1 MVSDNG
7 SAIAGEQYSI
17 ICAVIGAGNLQG
29 ATFRTEWRRTGGGVV
44 LVALQSSLTHTF
56 SPRLGQSDAGS
67 YTCEAMITTDLLL
80 NSPLTQSDML
90 DVTVAGKLMCMC
102 IKLSSFQAV
111 EADISYFPHD
121 IYLIVKCMRNKPP

>member
-1 MVSDNG
+1 MVSDSG

-29 ATFRTEWRRTGGGVV
+29 ATFRIEWRRTGGDVV
-44 LVALQSSLTHTF
+44 EVRSSTQSSFTHTF

-67 YTCEAMITTDLLL
+67 YTCEATITTDLLL
-80 NSPLTQSDML
+80 DSPLTQSDML
-90 DVTVAGKLMCMC
+90 DVTVAGKLMC

-111 EADISYFPHD
+111 EAA
-121 IYLIVKCMRNKPP
+121 

>member
-1 MVSDNG
+1 MVSDSG

-29 ATFRTEWRRTGGGVV
+29 ATFRIEWRRTGGDVV
-44 LVALQSSLTHTF
+44 VVALQSSLTHTF
-56 SPRLGQSDAGS
+56 SPRLGESDAGS
-67 YTCEAMITTDLLL
+67 YTCQATITTDLLL
-80 NSPLTQSDML
+80 DSLTRSDLL

-111 EADISYFPHD
+111 EADVSYFPHD
-121 IYLIVKCMRNKPP
+121 IYLILKCMRNKSP